1 MNEAGGAM
9 LPEATVVICRKLSKS
24 FSSAAETLEVLKDL
38 DFELA
43 AAKSCS
49 IMGASGSGKSTLLA
63 ILGGLESFDSG
74 EVIVG
79 DSSLHSLS
87 EKELPKFRKSYV
99 GFVFQFH
106 YLLKDFTA
114 LENVALPAYLGGM
127 PKKAAW
133 EKAGH
138 LLESVGLGSRLGHF
152 PAELSGGERQ
162 RTAIARALVNDPRLI
177 LADEPTGNL
186 DSSSASTVRDILF
199 GLPAFTGA
207 SILIATHDADLA
219 GAADVSFV
227 LSGGRLA

>member
-1 MNEAGGAM
+1 MSEAEGAQP
-9 LPEATVVICRKLSKS
+9 LETRVVVCRKLSKS

-43 AAKSCS
+43 AGKSCS

-79 DSSLHSLS
+79 DSKLHSLA
-87 EKELPKFRKSYV
+87 EKDLPRFRKSYV

-127 PKKAAW
+127 PKKEAW
-133 EKAGH
+133 EKAIR
-138 LLESVGLGSRLGHF
+138 LLESVGLGGRLGHY
-152 PAELSGGERQ
+152 PSELSGGERQ

-186 DSSSASTVRDILF
+186 DSSSAGTVRDILF
-199 GLPAFTGA
+199 GLPASTGA
-207 SILIATHDADLA
+207 AVIIATHDADLA
-219 GAADVSFV
+219 GRADVSFS
-227 LSGGRLA
+227 LAGGRLA